1 MNDVIF
7 DIKHV
12 RSCGTVRSN
21 KNDAPVMPLK
31 PMTFLVKR
39 NPTAIPQRPDW
50 FSKPARSEKSDLST
64 HYIQINFLSLH
75 QRNLM

>member
-1 MNDVIF
+1 MSDVIF
-7 DIKHV
+7 DIRHARSSGIV
-12 RSCGTVRSN
+12 RRD
-21 KNDAPVMPLK
+21 KNYAPVMPLK

-39 NPTAIPQRPDW
+39 NPTAFPQ
-50 FSKPARSEKSDLST
+50 KPAKFPKSDLST